1 MRFSPGR
8 IRTILQKER
17 TVHKSFEQL
26 FLATLLLL
34 PIPGVA
40 AQAPIQLSMSLPRAR
55 GASSTLT
62 AGNYTIALHLSVQD
76 AVAFVEDIS
85 SEAMV
90 LKDPDGC
97 IDMSHFSTI
106 GPFETCSGGPN
117 ETFVAFRSE
126 RSDQPAVV
134 DSCTPAA
141 RSRLIDHAFSSL
153 RIASL
158 NKPYLR
164 AGNLSG
170 SGGSTDGI
178 LEIRPVGAFTGGTA
192 SSANSGDCY
201 GLAADDDLPG
211 LVLMANIGPLRVFNT
226 SFNLVGSRIRNFA
239 GMLNS
244 VTIELLDQHDRSAIV
259 AFLRV
264 PDGLLEPL
272 TLVDR
277 SVTRRRG
284 VDFLTRRDSG
294 PIQSFKFSSPPANKT
309 EEIAAILDTFPDV
322 NVTVRAV
329 IVKGQAPSFIDDR
342 DGNGIFGAKDLELA
356 GFQLLS
362 SQAILEIHA
371 IQNDVLSEF
380 VPLECPAA
388 ILAGDL
394 DGNGLTGYTC
404 NTGNAR
410 SIRRPP
416 S

>member
-1 MRFSPGR
+1 MY
-8 IRTILQKER
+8 
-17 TVHKSFEQL
+17 KSFEQL

-34 PIPGVA
+34 PIPAA

-55 GASSTLT
+55 GAQSTLT
-62 AGNYTIALHLSVQD
+62 AGNYTIALHLTVQD
-76 AVAFVEDIS
+76 AAAFVEDIGL
-85 SEAMV
+85 EAMV
-90 LKDPDGC
+90 LEDPDGC

-126 RSDQPAVV
+126 RFDQPAVV

-141 RSRLIDHAFSSL
+141 NSRLIDDAYSPF

-164 AGNLSG
+164 AGNVSG
-170 SGGSTDGI
+170 SGGNTDGI
-178 LEIRPVGAFTGGTA
+178 LGIRPVGAFTGGTA
-192 SSANSGDCY
+192 SSTNSGDCY

-226 SFNLVGSRIRNFA
+226 NFNLVGSRIRNFA

-244 VTIELLDQHDRSAIV
+244 VTIEFLDQQDRSAIV

-277 SVTRRRG
+277 SINNPRIH
-284 VDFLTRRDSG
+284 FMTRRDSG
-294 PIQSFKFSSPPANKT
+294 PIQSFQFSSPPANKT
-309 EEIAAILDTFPDV
+309 QEIAAILDTYPDV

-329 IVKGQAPSFIDDR
+329 IVKGQAPSFIDDL

-356 GFQLLS
+356 GFELLS

-380 VPLECPAA
+380 VPLECPVA

-410 SIRRPP
+410 SVRRPP
-416 S
+416 P